1 MARDGAGTYSLP
13 QAPFVSGTVISSTA
27 VNSDFSDIATA
38 LTQSLAKDGQ
48 TVPTANLPMGGYKHT
63 NVANGTARTD
73 YAAAGQVQ
81 DGSFTWCGTAG
92 GTANALT
99 LTPSPAITAY
109 AAGQEFR
116 FLSSTNAN
124 TGAATVTV
132 SGLTAQAIQLNGS
145 ALIAG
150 DIAASRQYTIRY
162 DGTNFQLVGVG
173 GSVADGSITNAKL
186 ANMAANTVKV
196 RAANSSGVPSDVALA
211 ASQLLG
217 RGSTGDVAAIA
228 LGTGLAMSGGTL
240 SATGSGAGF
249 GTGADGALNTS
260 GNVNLATSTGVND
273 TGLVIRNYT
282 SITINAG
289 HTVTAA
295 NRARAMILYC
305 TGNVSISGT
314 LTMSG
319 VGAAASVSADVALTR
334 AVADAIL
341 TSESAATVF
350 RSVQVGG
357 ALGAGGTAGNN
368 VGAAG
373 GTITNGTGGG
383 GGGGG
388 NGGGATAAGGA
399 GTAGTALCGGS
410 GGGGAAAGASGGAGG
425 AATANAG
432 AGGNGASMI
441 TNNGGGGGGGA
452 GNPGGTG
459 GAFNTAGTAGAT
471 PAGGGGGLLIIVA
484 GGTVT
489 INGGGVISAN
499 GTAGGAGGNGG
510 TNNGS
515 GGGGAGGGRIIIL
528 SAGAYT
534 NSGTVQAN
542 GGAGGAVGTGG
553 INGAAGGAG
562 GAGSIQQQV
571 IAA

>member
-1 MARDGAGTYSLP
+1 MRDGAGTYSLP

-48 TVPTANLPMGGYKHT
+48 TVPSANLPMGTYRHT
-63 NVANGTARTD
+63 GVGNASARTD
-73 YAAAGQVQ
+73 YAAAGQVA
-81 DGSFTWCGTAG
+81 DSAFTWAGTAG
-92 GTANALT
+92 GTADALT
-99 LTPSPAITAY
+99 LTVTPAITAY

-116 FLSSTNAN
+116 FRSGASPN
-124 TGAATVTV
+124 TGATTVTV

-162 DGTNFQLVGVG
+162 DGTVFQLVGVG

-186 ANMAANTVKV
+186 ANMAANTVKA
-196 RAANSSGVPSDVALA
+196 RAANNSGVPSDVALA

-228 LGTGLAMSGGTL
+228 LGTGLSMSGATL
-240 SATGSGAGF
+240 SATASGAGF
-249 GTGADGALNTS
+249 GTGTDGALNTS
-260 GNVNLATSTGVND
+260 GNVNLSTSTGVDD

-314 LTMSG
+314 LTMSAR
-319 VGAAASVSADVALTR
+319 GAAATVSVDVALTR
-334 AVADAIL
+334 AVTDALL
-341 TSESAATVF
+341 TSETALTVF

-357 ALGAGGTAGNN
+357 ALGAGGTAAPTAGST
-368 VGAAG
+368 G

-388 NGGGATAAGGA
+388 CGSTGAVGGNGAA
-399 GTAGTALCGGS
+399 GTAICGGA
-410 GGGGAAAGASGGAGG
+410 GGGGAANFATSFG
-425 AATANAG
+425 AAATGNGG
-432 AGGNGASMI
+432 AGGNGANMT
-441 TNNGGGGGGGA
+441 TNLGGGGGGGA
-452 GNPGGTG
+452 GNGGGTG
-459 GAFNTAGTAGAT
+459 GTFNSTGTNGTAGTAGA
-471 PAGGGGGLLIIVA
+471 GGLLIIIA
-484 GGTVT
+484 AGTVT

-499 GTAGGAGGNGG
+499 GSAGGAGGNGG
-510 TNNGS
+510 GNNNGS
-515 GGGGAGGGRIIIL
+515 GGGGSGGGRIIIL

-553 INGAAGGAG
+553 AGGTAGGAG
-562 GAGSIQQQV
+562 GAGAITQSI